1 MIRWMI
7 VGLLAT
13 QSLFAAL
20 IPGHLPPGLEREVE
34 AGDTLRL
41 LRAQAFQK
49 PDFTSSQGWTAVGAA
64 TVLGAR
70 EGFYRVR
77 LEEQGTECWVY
88 RSELA
93 VEAAPSR
100 NLPDPYPAIGSGA
113 FEESLPEIPASGDT
127 LSLIGCVFFQQPDL
141 LGKHG
146 YLPGERKMIV
156 LEAENEAGMLRV
168 RQLDGS
174 TGWVHRGEL
183 PEEKRRP
190 R

>member
-7 VGLLAT
+7 VCLLAV
-13 QSLFAAL
+13 QSLLAAL

-49 PDFTSSQGWTAVGAA
+49 PDFTSSEGWTAIGAA

-70 EGFYRVR
+70 QGFYHVR
-77 LEEQGTECWVY
+77 LEEVGTECLVY

-93 VEAAPSR
+93 VEARPSR
-100 NLPDPYPAIGSGA
+100 DLPDPYPAGGSDA
-113 FEESLPEIPASGDT
+113 FREALPVLPASGDT

-141 LGKHG
+141 LGEHG
-146 YLPGERKMIV
+146 YLPGERKLIV

-174 TGWVHRGEL
+174 SGWVHRGEL

-190 R
+190 K